1 MKNKECLG
9 LPPMIPM
16 QHCNVKSF
24 CGKQRWMSCC
34 SLYCQELFFDCFRT
48 GTYLSDS
55 RETHAGWWSL
65 LNCETAVY
73 AERNLFVMSNFIVNH
88 SVVVSLY
95 TEYTTG
101 WMQKKKKKKKKRF
114 VGLLWHKWCRRDW
127 VLVLR
132 VAQEPGWWQTSRTEG
147 EAAHTASSHPLNR
160 LNMEKERDG
169 YKSRHMGQHFLS
181 H

>member
-95 TEYTTG
+95 TECTTG
-101 WMQKKKKKKKKRF
+101 WMQKKKDLLGYF
-114 VGLLWHKWCRRDW
+114 DTSDVGGI
-127 VLVLR
+127 
-132 VAQEPGWWQTSRTEG
+132 E
-147 EAAHTASSHPLNR
+147 
-160 LNMEKERDG
+160 
-169 YKSRHMGQHFLS
+169 FLS
-181 H
+181 SESHRNQDDDRLPGLRGRPLTQPPHIL